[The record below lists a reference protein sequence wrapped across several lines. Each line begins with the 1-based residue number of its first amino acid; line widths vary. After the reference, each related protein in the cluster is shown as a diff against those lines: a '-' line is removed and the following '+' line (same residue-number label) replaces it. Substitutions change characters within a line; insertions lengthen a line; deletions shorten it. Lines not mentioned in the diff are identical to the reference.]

1 MKNSNE
7 TIWNRTRDLLACS
20 AVPQPTALPRDPQIL
35 IKFNIY
41 SLSSRNSDSLLVE
54 RSGDQISVKVKF
66 TLEQATKS
74 QRGGRGIVFLFL

>member
-1 MKNSNE
+1 
-7 TIWNRTRDLLACS
+7 
-20 AVPQPTALPRDPQIL
+20 L